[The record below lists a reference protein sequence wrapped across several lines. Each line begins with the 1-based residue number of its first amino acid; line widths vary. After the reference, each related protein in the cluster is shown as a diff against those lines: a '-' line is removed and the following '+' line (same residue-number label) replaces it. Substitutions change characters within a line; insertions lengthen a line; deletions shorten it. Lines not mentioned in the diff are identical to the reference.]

1 MIQFRTFFAGL
12 VALILVGAMPATAA
26 EWKEFS
32 PEALAAAQEA
42 GKPILVDVFAA
53 WCPTCRAQNPI
64 LVKLTKDPKYKN
76 LLVLKADF
84 DAQKEDLRALNVR
97 SQSTLIVF
105 KEGKEVDRSVGDT
118 SELSIEGLLDKTL

>member
-1 MIQFRTFFAGL
+1 MSQIRAFVAGL
-12 VALILVGAMPATAA
+12 VAIVLVGSVPATAVERQA
-26 EWKEFS
+26 FS

-53 WCPTCRAQNPI
+53 WCSVCRAQSPI
-64 LVKLTKDPKYKN
+64 LHKLTEEPKYKN

-84 DAQKEDLRALNVR
+84 DAQKDELRALDVR

-105 KEGKEVDRSVGDT
+105 KDGKEVGRSVGDT
-118 SELSIEGLLDKTL
+118 SEFSIEGLLDKTL